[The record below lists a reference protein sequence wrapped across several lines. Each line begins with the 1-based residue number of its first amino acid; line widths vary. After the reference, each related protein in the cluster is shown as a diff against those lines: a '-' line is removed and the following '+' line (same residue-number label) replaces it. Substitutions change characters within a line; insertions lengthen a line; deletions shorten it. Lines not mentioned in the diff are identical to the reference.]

1 MNTTTVWC
9 DVKHCSYV
17 EEFDGTG
24 LYYCTKEI
32 IGLRNGVCEDYET
45 DKLCINCL
53 KYSELCDEGHACMEY
68 AEV

>member
-9 DVKHCSYV
+9 NVKHCSYA
-17 EEFDGTG
+17 EEYDGMG
-24 LYYCTKEI
+24 LYYCTKKI
-32 IGLRNGVCEDYET
+32 IGLHNGVCEDYKT